1 MKIKFL
7 IAMSAL
13 FILASCGKN
22 SSEYKELKTQ
32 YDSLMK
38 ITENYE
44 SEMSSTDSIIST
56 ILDNFKE
63 ISNVEN
69 VISLSD
75 KNGDMPKGSA
85 QRIKDNIQLINQKL
99 EASSSAINEL
109 NEKLK
114 ASGLSNSKLA
124 MTVNSLKKQLVE
136 KTAHVEELIETLK
149 KKDASLLE
157 LDTKVNSLNSD
168 LDKMKDLQAEKD
180 AMISSQDKELNT
192 IRYCVG
198 TSADLKDLKVVVDGK
213 VAITKADNDYFTKAD
228 KRNLSSISL
237 GETKKAK
244 LLTPHAEEAYRF
256 EKNNNGTMTLLIL
269 DKELFWKNSKVLVI
283 QVY

>member
-69 VISLSD
+69 MISLSD

-99 EASSSAINEL
+99 EASSNAINEL
-109 NEKLK
+109 NKKLK
-114 ASGLSNSKLA
+114 ASGLSNRKLA
-124 MTVNSLKKQLVE
+124 MTINSLKKQLVE

-244 LLTPHAEEAYRF
+244 LLTPHAEEAYRL

>member
-7 IAMSAL
+7 IAISAL
-13 FILASCGKN
+13 FVLASCGKN
-22 SSEYKELKTQ
+22 SSEYKELKSQ
-32 YDSLMK
+32 YDSLMR

-44 SEMSSTDSIIST
+44 REMGNTDSIISS

-63 ISNVEN
+63 INSVEN
-69 VISLSD
+69 MILLSD
-75 KNGDMPKGSA
+75 KSGDMPKGNA
-85 QRIKDNIQLINQKL
+85 QRIKDNLQLINQKL
-99 EASSSAINEL
+99 EASNNAINEL
-109 NEKLK
+109 SGKLK
-114 ASGLSNSKLA
+114 SSGIANNRLV

-136 KTAHVEELIETLK
+136 KTAHIEELIETLK

-192 IRYCVG
+192 ISYCIG
-198 TSADLKDLKVVVDGK
+198 TSTDLKDLKVVVDGK
-213 VAITKADNDYFTKAD
+213 VAVSKADNDYFTKAD
-228 KRNLSSISL
+228 KRNISSISL

-244 LLTPHAEEAYRF
+244 LLTTHAEESYKL

-269 DKELFWKNSKVLVI
+269 DKELFWKNSKVLVV

>member
-44 SEMSSTDSIIST
+44 SEMSSTDSIIAAV
-56 ILDNFKE
+56 LDNFKE

-69 VISLSD
+69 MISLSD

-99 EASSSAINEL
+99 EASSNAINEL
-109 NEKLK
+109 NKKLK
-114 ASGLSNSKLA
+114 ASGLSNNKLA

-244 LLTPHAEEAYRF
+244 LLTPHAEEAYRL